1 MIIKYFYVVIIDLIT
16 IIIIMMLNSCWFDKS
31 KPNRVYM
38 PDMYYS
44 DAYEPYSDPY
54 PDYKKPTKVIQ
65 LPFFL
70 GKKGSSL
77 LPVKGT
83 VPRNSYG
90 FFSYNIPNTNE
101 GYNDSKKIVRYP
113 LQKKENQ
120 KIQNKN
126 KTNKIILEDGK
137 NIYQINCSICHG
149 NNGDGQGFLV
159 KNEKI
164 LGIPSYKDRDITIG
178 SVYHVVTYGKNNM
191 SSYASQLNE
200 IDRWKVAEYV
210 MYLKNK

>member
-1 MIIKYFYVVIIDLIT
+1 MKKYFSVMIIPFFL
-16 IIIIMMLNSCWFDKS
+16 IIIHLMLDSCWFDKS

-54 PDYKKPTKVIQ
+54 PDYKKSNNEIQ
-65 LPFFL
+65 IPFFL
-70 GKKGSSL
+70 GGKGSSL
-77 LPVKGT
+77 LPIKGT

-90 FFSYNIPNTNE
+90 FLPYTIPNTNE
-101 GYNDSKKIVRYP
+101 GYDHSKTIVTSP
-113 LQKKENQ
+113 FNSENKKKRNQ
-120 KIQNKN
+120 
-126 KTNKIILEDGK
+126 ILEDGK

-149 NNGDGQGFLV
+149 DNGDGQGTLV

-164 LGIPSYKDRDITIG
+164 LGVPSYQDRDITIG
-178 SVYHVVTYGKNNM
+178 SVYHVVTYGRNNM
-191 SSYASQLNE
+191 SSYSSQLNE

-210 MYLKNK
+210 MYLKKNIKKI